1 MFLCQVGDV
10 VLVPDESVI
19 DDEYKMIGLDTLV
32 CFTVSCDFTCESNFY
47 MIYWEEFILVWKN
60 TDKMSSFILC

>member
-19 DDEYKMIGLDTLV
+19 DNEYNMIGLETLV
-32 CFTVSCDFTCESNFY
+32 
-47 MIYWEEFILVWKN
+47 
-60 TDKMSSFILC
+60 

>member
-47 MIYWEEFILVWKN
+47 MIYGR
-60 TDKMSSFILC
+60 SSY